1 LVSQKTLRSDNT
13 GRAVFQ
19 LIESLIKEAI
29 ANTTYGKQLKQI
41 FAASLGKGGG
51 LTVIDRLP
59 SICCEASGGNANK
72 VLPTTAAWQLLRLAA
87 KLFDDIEDGEVER
100 DRAEATNLATGI
112 LFVAQSALMKFSQQ
126 PTLIALETQCRI
138 MNEFNRASLFACAGQ
153 HEDLAS
159 QVNFS
164 LPDPDLWIRTARAK
178 SGELLGW
185 AAWAGAIVGG
195 ARESVASSFR
205 EFGVHLGILLQISD
219 DFGDFWSRSNPKD
232 LRSGRIT
239 LPANYMLVMS
249 AGAERA
255 QIIDLVKRSGLG
267 DQDAQEILFRT
278 SIELGAQKYVL
289 AVAWIERQKAYNAL
303 KLACPNGNRAQEL
316 MALLNEVFPALPEIE
331 KTIYEQQ

>member
-1 LVSQKTLRSDNT
+1 MVSQKALRSDST

-19 LIESLIKEAI
+19 LIESLIKETI

-59 SICCEASGGNANK
+59 SICCEASGGNASQA
-72 VLPTTAAWQLLRLAA
+72 LPTTAAWQLLRLAA

-112 LFVAQSALMKFSQQ
+112 LFVAQSALQRLPQKPSQV
-126 PTLIALETQCRI
+126 ALESQYRI
-138 MNEFNRASLFACAGQ
+138 VNEFNRACLFACAGQ

-164 LPDPDLWIRTARAK
+164 LLDPDLWIKATRAK

-185 AAWAGAIVGG
+185 AAWAGAMVGG
-195 ARESVASSFR
+195 AQESVASTFR

-219 DFGDFWSRSNPKD
+219 DFCDFWSRDNPKD

-239 LPANYMLVMS
+239 LPTNYMLVMS

-255 QIIDLVKRSGLG
+255 QIIDLVQRSGLG
-267 DQDAQEILFRT
+267 DRDAQERLLRS
-278 SIELGAQKYVL
+278 SIELGAQKYAL
-289 AVAWIERQKAYNAL
+289 ALAWIERQNAYNAL
-303 KLACPNGNRAQEL
+303 KRACLNGNRAL
-316 MALLNEVFPALPEIE
+316 GLTALLNEVFPALPEIE
-331 KTIYEQQ
+331 KNDR